1 MPIARMLRV
10 ADFARVEL
18 LMISRDLQEGGGQ
31 H

>member
-1 MPIARMLRV
+1 MPIACMLRV

-18 LMISRDLQEGGGQ
+18 LIISRDLQEGDGQ